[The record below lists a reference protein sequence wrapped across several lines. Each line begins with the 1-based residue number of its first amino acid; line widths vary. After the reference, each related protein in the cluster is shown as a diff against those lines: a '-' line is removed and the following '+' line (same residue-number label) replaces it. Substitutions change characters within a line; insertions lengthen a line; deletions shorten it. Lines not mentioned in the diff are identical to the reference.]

1 MQPEPLVKLRGVTK
15 WYGAQQVLRDVD
27 LEVPAGSVTALLARN
42 GAGKSTLMRILA
54 GLVPRDGG
62 EAQVLGR
69 DVEDLDPVRERIA
82 WVTDASSASP
92 ASRVRDELTLARG
105 IRGARWNEERAREL
119 LARFE
124 LPLEKRLGA
133 LSKGMQTR
141 LRLILALA
149 CDPELLL
156 LDEPA
161 LGLDMFA
168 RHDLLEAMIELAA
181 GEGRAI
187 LCATHLLDDVER
199 VCDRVVF
206 LRDGA
211 VPVQGEV
218 EELRERF
225 RRVRLAVDAG
235 AAQALEVAP
244 LVDQLVNTVAR
255 LVDGGGAAQAGA
267 PARTEG
273 ARAEGA
279 ARLSGAA
286 RTLLGV
292 RRVAAE
298 RGGPPGE
305 RVVVMDDFTQGAL
318 DELVALTGARV
329 VEVRRMS
336 LREVYFEVLAG
347 REEVQVTA

>member
-1 MQPEPLVKLRGVTK
+1 MEPLVELRGVTK
-15 WYGAQQVLRDVD
+15 WYGAQQVLRGVE
-27 LEVPAGSVTALLARN
+27 LELRAGTVTALLARN
-42 GAGKSTLMRILA
+42 GAGKSTLMRILC
-54 GLVPRDGG
+54 GLIPRDGG
-62 EAQVLGR
+62 LARVLGR

-82 WVTDASSASP
+82 WVTDTSSLP
-92 ASRVRDELTLARG
+92 ATSRVRDELALARG
-105 IRGARWNEERAREL
+105 VRGARWNEERAREL

-124 LPLEKRLGA
+124 LPLDKRVGA
-133 LSKGMQTR
+133 LSKGLQTR

-199 VCDRVVF
+199 VADRVVF
-206 LRDGA
+206 LRDGL
-211 VPVQGEV
+211 VPAQGEV
-218 EELRERF
+218 EALRERY
-225 RRVRLAVDAG
+225 RRVRVELAPDV
-235 AAQALEVAP
+235 AQALE
-244 LVDQLVNTVAR
+244 AR
-255 LVDGGGAAQAGA
+255 LRVDDLLGEAERLIALLGERRLERAG
-267 PARTEG
+267 
-273 ARAEGA
+273 RA
-279 ARLSGAA
+279 
-286 RTLLGV
+286 LLGV
-292 RRVAAE
+292 KRVAAE

-318 DELVALTGARV
+318 DELLAATGAKV

-336 LREVYFEVLAG
+336 LREIYFEVLAG
-347 REEVQVTA
+347 REEAEVTA